1 MEISTV
7 IRNLKDYCR
16 GVWNNKVIDEQT
28 TRDQILYGDPRQTCT
43 GIVTTCWATVDVIRQ
58 AAMQGANLII
68 VHEALFWNHGDHQDW
83 LKETQNKTYEIKT
96 RLLDE
101 HRIVVWRFHDY
112 IHSGIPLNE
121 TVYADGI
128 FTGVAHKLRWS
139 TFIDPS
145 SMRFLLPKITV
156 KELAHHIIST
166 LHLNGAR
173 ILGNP
178 DAVVEKICIPYHIL
192 GDARREIIAA
202 DKGEVDCFL
211 TMEAVDFTLSEYIR
225 DAAMTGQNKAIIS
238 IGHFNLEE
246 YGMEYLLTYIHKAI
260 KTEIPCRFIQ
270 SGDMYQYVCSYEVI
284 KNVEQSN
291 Q

>member
-1 MEISTV
+1 M
-7 IRNLKDYCR
+7 
-16 GVWNNKVIDEQT
+16 
-28 TRDQILYGDPRQTCT
+28 
-43 GIVTTCWATVDVIRQ
+43 
-58 AAMQGANLII
+58 
-68 VHEALFWNHGDHQDW
+68 
-83 LKETQNKTYEIKT
+83 
-96 RLLDE
+96 
-101 HRIVVWRFHDY
+101 
-112 IHSGIPLNE
+112 
-121 TVYADGI
+121 
-128 FTGVAHKLRWS
+128 
-139 TFIDPS
+139 
-145 SMRFLLPKITV
+145 
-156 KELAHHIIST
+156 
-166 LHLNGAR
+166 
-173 ILGNP
+173 
-178 DAVVEKICIPYHIL
+178 EKICIPYHIL

-260 KTEIPCRFIQ
+260 KTDIPCRFIQ